1 MTDKN
6 LWGETDSFA
15 DVPKFLQPKVTFD
28 GTSAD
33 VIASDVITLAGHPFE
48 NGDKVKYVSTAA
60 ATNLASGTDYF
71 VVARTADTFKLE
83 ASVGGGAITLT
94 NDGAAGDSLQIVAGD
109 ADKGEGEA
117 FFIDVMEAGGVRDQ
131 GLGTAGWNTYYTYT
145 AANGDTRHK
154 AENIVAMGKLASVA
168 GDSDSIGTV
177 SAGTIVQPTQVGSDG
192 ATITMAQGSSQTFTV
207 DATND
212 NADAVFTF
220 EWNTD
225 IDPSGNTSYAPVTE
239 ANTPGAV
246 ISDSGRSLTINVPND
261 TTFNGKI
268 FRCAITTNY
277 PGGETSHLQFSHSF
291 VLSVS

>member
-28 GTSAD
+28 GTSD
-33 VIASDVITLAGHPFE
+33 VAANGTFTIPAHPYE
-48 NGDKVKYVSTAA
+48 NGDKVKYTSTSAA
-60 ATNLASGTDYF
+60 GGFTSGTDYF
-71 VVARTADTFKLE
+71 VVARTADTLQLE
-83 ASVGGGAITLT
+83 ASVGGGAIARGTA
-94 NDGAAGDSLQIVAGD
+94 NGAATDSLQQVAGV
-109 ADKGEGEA
+109 AAKGEGEA
-117 FFIDVMEAGGVRDQ
+117 FLIDVMEAGGVRDQ
-131 GLGTAGWNTYYTYT
+131 GLGNAGWNTYYTYT

-154 AENIVAMGKLASVA
+154 AETIVAMGKLPSVA

-207 DATND
+207 DAAND

-239 ANTPGAV
+239 ANTPGSV
-246 ISDSGRSLTINVPND
+246 ISHDGKSLTINVPSD

-268 FRCAITTNY
+268 FRCSITTNY